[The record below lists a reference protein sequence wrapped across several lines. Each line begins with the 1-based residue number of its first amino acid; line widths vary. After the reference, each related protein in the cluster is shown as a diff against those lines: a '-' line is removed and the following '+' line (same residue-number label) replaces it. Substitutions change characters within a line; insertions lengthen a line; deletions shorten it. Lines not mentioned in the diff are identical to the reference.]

1 MRQRLLP
8 VLLIVFAV
16 VGLTSVAV
24 AKQHSSGRPTAYVIP
39 GADVFPE
46 GIARKPG
53 SKAFFVTSTTDGAV
67 FRGDLRRPELE
78 RFAAPGADGRT
89 TAIGLKADKRGN
101 LVVAGG
107 ATGKVF
113 VLSTKDGSTRKVL
126 DSKPGSAATFLN
138 DVALAR
144 GYAYVTDSQRPILQR
159 VKLGKDGV
167 GELETFV
174 SFAGTPLEYESG
186 FNLNGIVAGP
196 GGKYLLAVQSNT
208 GELFRIDT
216 RTRKVEQVDLGGA
229 RLTNGDG
236 LLRQGNTLY
245 VARNQQELI
254 VPVRLSRKGRIG
266 RVGAGVTGPQ
276 LKYPTTLARDG
287 KRLLAVNSQFDK
299 RSAGEPPELPFD
311 VATIAAP
318 KVKQSSRSTKA
329 KQAQKA
335 KRAG

>member
-1 MRQRLLP
+1 MRRRLLP
-8 VLLIVFAV
+8 LLLILFAA
-16 VGLTSVAV
+16 VGVTTAV
-24 AKQHSSGRPTAYVIP
+24 AKKGSPDKAGKPTSYTIP
-39 GADVFPE
+39 GEKVFPE
-46 GIARKPG
+46 GIARQPG
-53 SKAFFVTSTTDGAV
+53 SRAFFVTSTDDGAI
-67 FRGDLRRPELE
+67 FRGDLRSPTLE
-78 RFAAPGADGRT
+78 PFAAAGVDGRK

-107 ATGKVF
+107 DTGKVF
-113 VLSTKDGSTRKVL
+113 VLSTEDGSKRKVL
-126 DSKPGSAATFLN
+126 DSKPGEAPTFLN

-159 VKLGKDGV
+159 VKLGKDAV

-174 SFAGTPLEYESG
+174 SFAGTELEYEDG

-196 GGKYLLAVQSNT
+196 GGKYLLVVQSNT

-216 RTRKVEQVDLGGA
+216 KTKRVEEVDLGGA
-229 RLTNGDG
+229 TLENGDG
-236 LLRQGNTLY
+236 LLRKGNTLY

-254 VPVRLSRKGRIG
+254 VPVKLSRKGRSG
-266 RVGAGVTGPQ
+266 RVGEGVTGPQ

-299 RSAGEPPELPFD
+299 RSSGEPPELPFD

-318 KVKQSSRSTKA
+318 KVKKAAKGKPAGKA
-329 KQAQKA
+329 KPGK
-335 KRAG
+335 